1 MAAFDWD
8 SPILRREVEM
18 VETAAHGFPMDWSKK
33 GIHRYPT
40 DDEIRA
46 FVADYEEARNR
57 PFGRSERAR
66 RKERGRS

>member
-1 MAAFDWD
+1 M
-8 SPILRREVEM
+8 RQEVEM
-18 VETAAHGFPMDWSKK
+18 VATAAHGFPMDWSEK

-57 PFGRSERAR
+57 PFGRSERAG

>member
-1 MAAFDWD
+1 
-8 SPILRREVEM
+8 M
-18 VETAAHGFPMDWSKK
+18 VATAAHGFPMDWSEK

-57 PFGRSERAR
+57 PFGRSERAG